1 MHRHAEMRAIAIL
14 FILHRRR
21 RRYAWLVALILHS
34 VPVDTFA
41 MDKVQDLQNVLAARA
56 PELAPQLRPR
66 ASAVSAEL
74 PAEKAVAA
82 CFATKRQRTEATD
95 LLAARLQEAGRRLGG
110 EAHMVLMCEL
120 DVEARVVLVQSVR
133 FVGAVE
139 ASLYSVERFV
149 QLQLDGA
156 SADEMQPCID
166 HFLAT
171 NGYDEE
177 ASSVVTVH
185 EVFNTAFALK
195 VLLDNI
201 PDWKTRLGKH
211 AVPVAAHTSAGA
223 IVDELCPAPVGKK
236 GGKKKSNGAVGGGE
250 AGTKRGGSVREEESN
265 GDGKRARKAKGKK
278 VPR

>member
-1 MHRHAEMRAIAIL
+1 
-14 FILHRRR
+14 
-21 RRYAWLVALILHS
+21 
-34 VPVDTFA
+34 
-41 MDKVQDLQNVLAARA
+41 MDKVQDLHNVLAARA
-56 PELAPQLRPR
+56 PVLAPQLRPR

-110 EAHMVLMCEL
+110 EAHMVLLCEL
-120 DVEARVVLVQSVR
+120 DIEARIVTVQSVR

-149 QLQLDGA
+149 QLQLDGT
-156 SADEMQPCID
+156 SADEMQPCLD

-177 ASSVVTVH
+177 TSSVVTVH
-185 EVFNTAFALK
+185 EVFNVAFALK

-211 AVPVAAHTSAGA
+211 TVPVAASTSAA
-223 IVDELCPAPVGKK
+223 IVVDELCPAPAAKK
-236 GGKKKSNGAVGGGE
+236 GGNKKSDGAGVGGG
-250 AGTKRGGSVREEESN
+250 AGTKRVASGGGGGSN
-265 GDGKRARKAKGKK
+265 GDGKRPRKAKGKK
-278 VPR
+278 VSR